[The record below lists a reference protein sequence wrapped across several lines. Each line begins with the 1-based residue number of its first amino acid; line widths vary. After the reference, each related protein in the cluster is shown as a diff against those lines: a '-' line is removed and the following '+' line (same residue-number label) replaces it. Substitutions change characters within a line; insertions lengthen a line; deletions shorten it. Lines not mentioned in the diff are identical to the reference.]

1 MAKFLDSSEKVEKPL
16 LNAVGVQS
24 QKIVDDLLPQI
35 RLAALENQGA
45 CVMDVRLASAQRQRT
60 VRII

>member
-1 MAKFLDSSEKVEKPL
+1 MLT
-16 LNAVGVQS
+16 QS